1 MTFPW
6 SLNFCL
12 FEASPGVDRTELINK
27 TIFFHQDCASR
38 KKERKLKTIHQ
49 TEKSQSNTQFKKK
62 KNAQVS
68 QIYMIY
74 TYTVLSQDL
83 FHTWT
88 YDMNLSISM
97 KNTQAGLESHK
108 SFLKQAA
115 LTLTFVMALW
125 LQRSIK
131 VALWLQHCDNKGH
144 PNWNKSHK
152 PGCSLG
158 REKCVREEPESRT
171 SAYSHPLRLP
181 FLTSPWDTACNTHT
195 QQNQMPWPFK
205 LLPKLF
211 SFLPFNPF
219 RAQACKLSRLKD
231 AGVCLQAVYFPVL

>member
-1 MTFPW
+1 
-6 SLNFCL
+6 
-12 FEASPGVDRTELINK
+12 
-27 TIFFHQDCASR
+27 
-38 KKERKLKTIHQ
+38 
-49 TEKSQSNTQFKKK
+49 
-62 KNAQVS
+62 
-68 QIYMIY
+68 MIY

-219 RAQACKLSRLKD
+219 PAQACKLSRLKD
-231 AGVCLQAVYFPVL
+231 ARMRLQTVDLPVHNIHFQCFRFSYYPFTCQRKKRQREGRRVWNLALLLAVFKWHRSSEGVKHIIL